1 MALVDL
7 DALDNII
14 PDSFPVRP
22 RIGVIGAGR
31 LGICFAL
38 LVDRAGY
45 DVVVSD
51 VRESYVKNLNDKH
64 ISTNE
69 PLVNEL
75 LKESNIKA
83 TTSNREVI
91 ISSDIVYTFVATP
104 STQDGN
110 YDVSA
115 VDAVVSDISQ
125 AGWATT
131 GANGSGMTGK
141 KFVVGCT
148 TNPGDC
154 DKWAKRLKDDGVGVY
169 YNPEF
174 IAQGNIINGLL
185 YADMVLVG
193 GEYDQDITNLY
204 YAIQGPKMEPQMN
217 FMSLTAAELTKMALN
232 CYLTMKISYANQVG
246 EVLSRFGLGE
256 EIDTVLDAIGAD
268 SRVGSK
274 YLGYGFGFGGPC
286 LPRDNRAF
294 AHAAERVGLK
304 NNIGLTIDAFNDE
317 HSDFLAD
324 YLIERNPNKKRPF
337 YFEEG
342 ITYKKGT
349 DILEESQQYRLFK
362 ELLKRGYKCIAL
374 ELPEVVEKVYNDL
387 MYTWPGQFQFIYD
400 ENNLP
405 SDYFKI

>member
-51 VRESYVKNLNDKH
+51 VRQTYVKNLNDKH

-83 TTSNREVI
+83 TTSNRDVI
-91 ISSDIVYTFVATP
+91 TSSDIVYTFVATP

-115 VDAVVSDISQ
+115 IDSVVKDFEGFS
-125 AGWATT
+125 
-131 GANGSGMTGK
+131 GK

-148 TNPGDC
+148 TNPRDC
-154 DKWAKRLKDDGVGVY
+154 EKFKKALPNIKVF

-304 NNIGLTIDAFNDE
+304 NNIGLTMDAFNDE

-349 DILEESQQYRLFK
+349 DILEESQQYKLFK
-362 ELLKRGYKCIAL
+362 EMLKRGYKCIAL

-387 MYTWPGQFQFIYD
+387 MYTWPGKFQFIY
-400 ENNLP
+400 EEKQLP
-405 SDYFKI
+405 PDYYKI

>member
-91 ISSDIVYTFVATP
+91 TSSDIVYTFVATP

-115 VDAVVSDISQ
+115 IDSVVKDFEGFS
-125 AGWATT
+125 
-131 GANGSGMTGK
+131 GK

-148 TNPGDC
+148 TNPRDC
-154 DKWAKRLKDDGVGVY
+154 EKFKKALPNIKVF

-246 EVLSRFGLGE
+246 EVMSRFGLGE

-304 NNIGLTIDAFNDE
+304 NNIGLTMDAFNDE

-324 YLIERNPNKKRPF
+324 YLCEKNSNKKRPF

-349 DILEESQQYRLFK
+349 DILEESQQYKLFK
-362 ELLKRGYKCIAL
+362 EMLKRGYKCIAL

-387 MYTWPGQFQFIYD
+387 MYTWPGQFQFIY
-400 ENNLP
+400 EEKQLP
-405 SDYFKI
+405 SDYYKI

>member
-83 TTSNREVI
+83 TTSNRDVI
-91 ISSDIVYTFVATP
+91 TSSDIVYTFVATP

-115 VDAVVSDISQ
+115 IDSVVKDFEGFS
-125 AGWATT
+125 
-131 GANGSGMTGK
+131 GK

-148 TNPGDC
+148 TNPRDC
-154 DKWAKRLKDDGVGVY
+154 EKFKKALPNIKVF

-324 YLIERNPNKKRPF
+324 YLCEKNPNKKCPF

-349 DILEESQQYRLFK
+349 DILEESQQYKLFK
-362 ELLKRGYKCIAL
+362 EMLKRGYKCIAL

-387 MYTWPGQFQFIYD
+387 MYTWPGQFQFIY
-400 ENNLP
+400 EEKQLP
-405 SDYFKI
+405 SDYYKI

>member
-1 MALVDL
+1 MLNDL
-7 DALDNII
+7 DSLDNFI
-14 PDSFPVRP
+14 DKKGHK
-22 RIGVIGAGR
+22 IGVIGAGR

-38 LVDRAGY
+38 LVDKAGY

-51 VRESYVKNLNDKH
+51 VRESYVKGLNDRI

-91 ISSDIVYTFVATP
+91 TSSDIVYTFVATP

-115 VDAVVSDISQ
+115 IDSVVKDFEGFS
-125 AGWATT
+125 
-131 GANGSGMTGK
+131 GK

-148 TNPGDC
+148 TNPRDC
-154 DKWAKRLKDDGVGVY
+154 EKFKKALPNIKVF

-304 NNIGLTIDAFNDE
+304 NNIGITIDAFNDE

-349 DILEESQQYRLFK
+349 DILEESQQYKLFK
-362 ELLKRGYKCIAL
+362 ELLKRGHKCIAL

-387 MYTWPGQFQFIYD
+387 MYTWPGQFQFIY
-400 ENNLP
+400 EEKQLP
-405 SDYFKI
+405 SDYYKI

>member
-91 ISSDIVYTFVATP
+91 TSSDIVYTFVATP

-115 VDAVVSDISQ
+115 IDSVVKDFEGFS
-125 AGWATT
+125 
-131 GANGSGMTGK
+131 GK

-148 TNPGDC
+148 TNPRDC
-154 DKWAKRLKDDGVGVY
+154 EKFKKALPNIKVF

-324 YLIERNPNKKRPF
+324 YLIERNPNKKCPF

-349 DILEESQQYRLFK
+349 DILEESQQYKLFK
-362 ELLKRGYKCIAL
+362 ELLKRGYKCIAM

-387 MYTWPGQFQFIYD
+387 MYTWPGQFQFIY
-400 ENNLP
+400 EEKQLP
-405 SDYFKI
+405 SDYYKI

>member
-14 PDSFPVRP
+14 PDSFPARP

-51 VRESYVKNLNDKH
+51 VRQSYVKNLNDKH

-91 ISSDIVYTFVATP
+91 TSSDIVYTFVATP
-104 STQDGN
+104 STSDGN
-110 YDVSA
+110 YDVRAIDS
-115 VDAVVSDISQ
+115 VVKDFEGFS
-125 AGWATT
+125 
-131 GANGSGMTGK
+131 GK

-154 DKWAKRLKDDGVGVY
+154 EKFKKALPNIKVF

-217 FMSLTAAELTKMALN
+217 FMSLTAAELTKIALN

-246 EVLSRFGLGE
+246 EVMSRFGLGE

-317 HSDFLAD
+317 HAD
-324 YLIERNPNKKRPF
+324 YLVDTLCEKNKDKKVPF
-337 YFEEG
+337 YFPDG

-349 DILEESQQYRLFK
+349 DILEESQQYKLFK
-362 ELLKRGYKCIAL
+362 ELLRRGYRVVAM

-387 MYTWPGQFQFIYD
+387 MYTWPGKFQFIYN
-400 ENNLP
+400 EEQKPNEV
-405 SDYFKI
+405 IEI

>member
-83 TTSNREVI
+83 TTSNRDVI
-91 ISSDIVYTFVATP
+91 TSSDIVYTFVATP

-115 VDAVVSDISQ
+115 IDSVVKDFEGFS
-125 AGWATT
+125 
-131 GANGSGMTGK
+131 GK

-148 TNPGDC
+148 TNPRDC
-154 DKWAKRLKDDGVGVY
+154 EKFKKALPNIKVF

-324 YLIERNPNKKRPF
+324 YLCEKNPNKKRQF

-349 DILEESQQYRLFK
+349 DILEESQQYKLFK
-362 ELLKRGYKCIAL
+362 EMLKRGYKCIAL

-387 MYTWPGQFQFIYD
+387 MYTWPGQFQFIY
-400 ENNLP
+400 EEKQLP
-405 SDYFKI
+405 SDYYKI

>member
-14 PDSFPVRP
+14 PDSFPARP

-51 VRESYVKNLNDKH
+51 VRQSYVKNLNDKH

-83 TTSNREVI
+83 TTSNRDVI
-91 ISSDIVYTFVATP
+91 TSSDIVYTFVATP
-104 STQDGN
+104 STSDGN

-115 VDAVVSDISQ
+115 IDSVVKDFEGFS
-125 AGWATT
+125 
-131 GANGSGMTGK
+131 GK

-154 DKWAKRLKDDGVGVY
+154 EKFKKALPNIEVF

-217 FMSLTAAELTKMALN
+217 FMSLTSAELTKIALN

-349 DILEESQQYRLFK
+349 DILEESQQYKLFK
-362 ELLKRGYKCIAL
+362 ELLKRGYKCIAM

-400 ENNLP
+400 EKHLP
-405 SDYFKI
+405 LDYYKI

>member
-7 DALDNII
+7 DALDNILDKI
-14 PDSFPVRP
+14 KKPK
-22 RIGVIGAGR
+22 IGVIGAGR

-38 LVDRAGY
+38 LVERAGY

-51 VRESYVKNLNDKH
+51 MRESYVKNLNDRH

-69 PLVNEL
+69 PLVNGL

-91 ISSDIVYTFVATP
+91 THSDIVYTFVATP
-104 STQDGN
+104 STQDGD

-115 VDAVVSDISQ
+115 VDSVVKDFE
-125 AGWATT
+125 GFRD
-131 GANGSGMTGK
+131 K

-148 TNPGDC
+148 TNPRDC
-154 DKWAKRLKDDGVGVY
+154 EKFKKVLPNIKVF

-174 IAQGNIINGLL
+174 IAQGNIINGLKF
-185 YADMVLVG
+185 ADMVLVG
-193 GEYDQDITNLY
+193 GEFDQDIADLY
-204 YAIQGPKMEPQMN
+204 YAIQGPEMEPKMN
-217 FMSLTAAELTKMALN
+217 FMSLTAAELTKIALN

-246 EVLSRFGLGE
+246 EVMSRFRLGE
-256 EIDTVLDAIGAD
+256 EIDTVLNAIGAD

-317 HSDFLAD
+317 HSDFLAE
-324 YLIERNPNKKRPF
+324 YLCEVNPNKKCPF

-349 DILEESQQYRLFK
+349 DILEESQQYKLFK
-362 ELLKRGYKCIAL
+362 ELLNRGYKCIAL

-387 MYTWPGQFQFIYD
+387 MYTWPGKFQFIY
-400 ENNLP
+400 EEKQLP
-405 SDYFKI
+405 PHYYKI

>member
-1 MALVDL
+1 MPIASLDDLENFVD
-7 DALDNII
+7 
-14 PDSFPVRP
+14 PRP
-22 RIGVIGAGR
+22 TIGVIGAGR
-31 LGICFAL
+31 LGICFAIL
-38 LVDRAGY
+38 ADRAGY
-45 DVVVSD
+45 KVIVSD
-51 VRESYVKNLNDKH
+51 VRKDYIKNLQEKK

-69 PLVNEL
+69 PLVPEL
-75 LKESNIKA
+75 LEQSDIKA
-83 TTSNREVI
+83 TTSNEEVI
-91 ISSDIVYTFVATP
+91 KESDIIYTFVATP
-104 STQDGN
+104 SLKDGS

-115 VDAVVSDISQ
+115 VQKVVDDILD
-125 AGWATT
+125 TPLVFT
-131 GANGSGMTGK
+131 DRKT
-141 KFVVGCT
+141 FVVGCT

-154 DKWAKRLKDDGVGVY
+154 DKFAEQLPGMKVY

-174 IAQGNIINGLL
+174 IAQGAIIRGLL
-185 YADMVLVG
+185 RADMVLVG
-193 GEYDQDITNLY
+193 GEYDKNISDLY
-204 YAIQGPKMEPQMN
+204 YRIQGPEMEPRMN
-217 FMSLTAAELTKMALN
+217 FMSLTAAELTKIALN

-246 EVLSRFGLGE
+246 EVLTKFGLGE
-256 EIDTVLDAIGAD
+256 EIDNVLNAIGAD

-324 YLIERNPNKKRPF
+324 ELCQKHKNKKIPF
-337 YFEEG
+337 YFPDG

-362 ELLKRGYKCIAL
+362 ELLSRGYKVTVM

-387 MYTWPGQFQFIYD
+387 VYTWPGQFKFIYAEEHIPND
-400 ENNLP
+400 CYKVNL
-405 SDYFKI
+405 

>member
-91 ISSDIVYTFVATP
+91 TSSDIVYTFVATP

-115 VDAVVSDISQ
+115 IDSVVKDFEGFS
-125 AGWATT
+125 
-131 GANGSGMTGK
+131 GK

-148 TNPGDC
+148 TNPRDC
-154 DKWAKRLKDDGVGVY
+154 EKFKKALPNIKVF

-304 NNIGLTIDAFNDE
+304 NNIGITIDAFNDE

-349 DILEESQQYRLFK
+349 DILEESQQYKLFK
-362 ELLKRGYKCIAL
+362 EMLKRGYKCIAL

-387 MYTWPGQFQFIYD
+387 MYTWPGQFQFIY
-400 ENNLP
+400 EEKQLP
-405 SDYFKI
+405 SDYYKI

>member
-14 PDSFPVRP
+14 PDSFPARP

-51 VRESYVKNLNDKH
+51 VRQTYVKNLNDKH

-83 TTSNREVI
+83 TTSNRDVI
-91 ISSDIVYTFVATP
+91 TSSDIVYTFVATP
-104 STQDGN
+104 STSDGN

-115 VDAVVSDISQ
+115 IDSVVKDFEGFS
-125 AGWATT
+125 
-131 GANGSGMTGK
+131 GK

-154 DKWAKRLKDDGVGVY
+154 EKFKKALPNIKVF

-256 EIDTVLDAIGAD
+256 EIDTVLTAIGAD

-324 YLIERNPNKKRPF
+324 YLCEKNPNKKRPF

-349 DILEESQQYRLFK
+349 DILEESQQYKLFK
-362 ELLKRGYKCIAL
+362 EMLKRGYECIAL

-387 MYTWPGQFQFIYD
+387 MYTWPGKFQFIY
-400 ENNLP
+400 EEKQLP
-405 SDYFKI
+405 PDYYKI

>member
-91 ISSDIVYTFVATP
+91 TSSDIVYTFVATP

-115 VDAVVSDISQ
+115 IDSVVKDFEGFS
-125 AGWATT
+125 
-131 GANGSGMTGK
+131 GK

-148 TNPGDC
+148 TNPRDC
-154 DKWAKRLKDDGVGVY
+154 EKFKKALPNIKVF

-324 YLIERNPNKKRPF
+324 YLCERNPNKKRPF
-337 YFEEG
+337 YFSEG
-342 ITYKKGT
+342 VTYKKGT
-349 DILEESQQYRLFK
+349 DILEESQQYKLFR
-362 ELLKRGYKCIAL
+362 ELLNRGYQCVAL
-374 ELPEVVEKVYNDL
+374 ELPEVSDRVYNDL
-387 MYTWPGQFQFIYD
+387 MFTWPGQFKFIYTED
-400 ENNLP
+400 QAPE
-405 SDYFKI
+405 DAFTI

>member
-1 MALVDL
+1 MSLVDL
-7 DALDNII
+7 DALDN
-14 PDSFPVRP
+14 FVEKKTK
-22 RIGVIGAGR
+22 IGVIGAGR

-51 VRESYVKNLNDKH
+51 VRESYVKNLNERV

-69 PLVNEL
+69 PLVEDL
-75 LKESNIKA
+75 LKESNIEA

-91 ISSDIVYTFVATP
+91 EQSDIIYTFVATP
-104 STQDGN
+104 STKDGD

-115 VDAVVSDISQ
+115 VDSVVKDFEGVTSKI
-125 AGWATT
+125 
-131 GANGSGMTGK
+131 
-141 KFVVGCT
+141 FVVGCT

-154 DKWAKRLKDDGVGVY
+154 ERFQKKLDGVKVF

-174 IAQGNIINGLL
+174 IAQGSIVKGLRE
-185 YADMVLVG
+185 ADMVLCG
-193 GEYDQDITNLY
+193 GDYEAHEEYNSIMKIY
-204 YAIQGPKMEPQMN
+204 EGIQVTPLN
-217 FMSLTAAELTKMALN
+217 FNSMSLTAAEMTKLAVN

-246 EVLSRFGLGE
+246 EVMSRFGLGR

-274 YLGYGFGFGGPC
+274 FLNYGFGFGGPC

-324 YLIERNPNKKRPF
+324 YLCERNPDKKRAF
-337 YFEEG
+337 YFSEG

-349 DILEESQQYRLFK
+349 DILEESQQYKLFK
-362 ELLKRGYKCIAL
+362 ELLNRGYHCVAL
-374 ELPEVVEKVYNDL
+374 ELPEVSDKVYNDL
-387 MYTWPGQFQFIYD
+387 MYTWPGQFKFIYTED
-400 ENNLP
+400 QTPE
-405 SDYFKI
+405 DAFII

>member
-22 RIGVIGAGR
+22 TIGVIGAGR

-45 DVVVSD
+45 NVVVSD

-91 ISSDIVYTFVATP
+91 TRSDIVYTFVATP
-104 STQDGN
+104 STKDGN

-115 VDAVVSDISQ
+115 VDSVVKDFEGFS
-125 AGWATT
+125 
-131 GANGSGMTGK
+131 GK

-154 DKWAKRLKDDGVGVY
+154 EKFKKALPNIEVF

-217 FMSLTAAELTKMALN
+217 FMSLTAAELTKIALN

-362 ELLKRGYKCIAL
+362 ELLKRGYKCIAM